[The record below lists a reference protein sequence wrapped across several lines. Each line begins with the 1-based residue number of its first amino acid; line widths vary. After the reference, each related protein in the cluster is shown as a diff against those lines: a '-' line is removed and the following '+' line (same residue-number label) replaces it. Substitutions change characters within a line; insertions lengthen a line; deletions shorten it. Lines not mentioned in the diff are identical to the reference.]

1 MSTDRI
7 ETDFDPDLQEMR
19 YTVSSVISQKFDD
32 NKCPEGFKLNTEQ
45 QHCEG
50 GCHVQIGAQEM
61 CVVFYNFSLIFFLQM
76 LMNVWTPPSTIA
88 TQRNFVKIYWAP
100 TGAHVLVVS
109 EP

>member
-7 ETDFDPDLQEMR
+7 ETDYDPDLQEMR

-50 GCHVQIGAQEM
+50 ECGEQRGVLRK
-61 CVVFYNFSLIFFLQM
+61 CVLFSSISPLYFSLF
-76 LMNVWTPPSTIA
+76 
-88 TQRNFVKIYWAP
+88 RC
-100 TGAHVLVVS
+100 
-109 EP
+109 